1 MASGR
6 PGRRLQL
13 RRWYGPGLLVAIEG
27 ANGTGFAAKRFV
39 SFRGQLTK
47 RPMEILWKASSLE
60 NFAAGSWEAAIDVV
74 LKAAQCDVVADD
86 ALPAQ
91 QPESLDDGLD
101 GQQTAAPAPFT
112 PVLAPPVL
120 SNTEIVA
127 ALQPQGSGQTAGSRR
142 QSSML
147 ADVASQFGSD
157 TQNLNLAVP
166 DQQPEHGRSRLLSTA
181 TCL

>member
-101 GQQTAAPAPFT
+101 GQQHP
-112 PVLAPPVL
+112 
-120 SNTEIVA
+120 
-127 ALQPQGSGQTAGSRR
+127 
-142 QSSML
+142 
-147 ADVASQFGSD
+147 
-157 TQNLNLAVP
+157 
-166 DQQPEHGRSRLLSTA
+166 LLSLLFLHLLFYPTLRLWQLYNHKA
-181 TCL
+181 TIVDACRCGFSIWF